1 LWRTFQQQGQSHP
14 TLPEAVRMKL
24 SLRTF
29 VLAMTCAIMLFPVAS
44 RASDSTLAP
53 SPAIYDTLANTA
65 AQIDSA
71 IALARDSHRNILIQW
86 GANWCVWCRLLHGML
101 MTDSALNTTLDLNY
115 VWVLADVGVKG
126 KNADLLSK
134 YGVDR
139 AQGIPF
145 LTVLDSTGKVIAN
158 QETGALETG
167 DKEVKGHDRTKV
179 FAFLNSHTPASQR
192 GGRP

>member
-1 LWRTFQQQGQSHP
+1 LQQQGQSHP
-14 TLPEAVRMKL
+14 TLPEVVCMTSSAR
-24 SLRTF
+24 SF
-29 VLAMTCAIMLFPVAS
+29 VFAIALLIIISPVAS
-44 RASDSTLAP
+44 RAADSAP
-53 SPAIYDTLANTA
+53 AASPAIYDTLASTA

-71 IALARDSHRNILIQW
+71 IALARDTHRNVLIQW

-101 MTDSALNTTLDLNY
+101 TTDSALNATLNSDY

-126 KNADLLSK
+126 KNADLLEK
-134 YGVDR
+134 YDVDR

-145 LTVLDSTGKVIAN
+145 LTVLDSTGKVIVN

-179 FAFLNSHTPASQR
+179 LAFLNSHTPASQR